1 MGFTISDG
9 IRLFLY
15 QVIASK
21 ALPFNVET
29 LNSVTLSAME
39 SARDGK
45 NCESVSLEQL
55 ALEWNEE
62 CGK

>member
-1 MGFTISDG
+1 MTKEGFRSDTT
-9 IRLFLY
+9 
-15 QVIASK
+15 SK

-29 LNSVTLSAME
+29 LNSVTLSALE

-45 NCESVSLEQL
+45 DCESVSLDQL
-55 ALEWNEE
+55 ALEWDEE